1 MSPFS
6 WPVVIGTIIVSSPA
20 LWAAQVSG
28 TLSADVA
35 LMRLLV
41 CLGGVWAALSAVTML
56 SQRAVQANDLAEA
69 ALAKAAAELEEAAAR
84 AAAEAAEGTSDADDR
99 DGAGNGVGVA

>member
-28 TLSADVA
+28 TLSPDVA
-35 LMRLLV
+35 LFRLLV
-41 CLGGVWAALSAVTML
+41 CLGGVWAALSTVAML
-56 SQRAVQANDLAEA
+56 SARTVQANDMAEA

-84 AAAEAAEGTSDADDR
+84 ARAEAEAAEAQ
-99 DGAGNGVGVA
+99 DGAGEGVGVG

>member
-6 WPVVIGTIIVSSPA
+6 WPVVLGTIAVSSPA

-28 TLSADVA
+28 TLSPDVA

-41 CLGGVWAALSAVTML
+41 CLGCVWAAVSVVAMIAENTVR
-56 SQRAVQANDLAEA
+56 SNDRAVATVAR
-69 ALAKAAAELEEAAAR
+69 EAAAR
-84 AAAEAAEGTSDADDR
+84 ERAATQAAEAEAAADALAEASD
-99 DGAGNGVGVA
+99 GVGVG